1 MKSKIN
7 KLADYREAPFE
18 RNVTIPYS
26 EEHVQAQM
34 RHLTRGYKK
43 TEAVERLAKGDVA
56 VLSLSS
62 ELEKFNKPSVFVTVG
77 GVGESF
83 AGTAEGKTVQVTVKQ
98 GSRTVFPEPTD
109 EMAAAYGE
117 AHEEFAGVKTVAEY
131 REKVVEKY
139 YQEKKQEAFFD
150 VMEGIMQ
157 YVMTHSDFS
166 FDEGEVT
173 ALLEEMRAEITG
185 RLDLKEGQT
194 LKDLTSGQMSALGVK
209 SYEELE
215 KLMRNQAEY
224 SIADSLWTARMNNV
238 ESADE
243 IQGYPYEFLDTYVR
257 ENLNLT
263 TEDR

>member
-1 MKSKIN
+1 MG
-7 KLADYREAPFE
+7 R
-18 RNVTIPYS
+18 
-26 EEHVQAQM
+26 
-34 RHLTRGYKK
+34 
-43 TEAVERLAKGDVA
+43 
-56 VLSLSS
+56 
-62 ELEKFNKPSVFVTVG
+62 

-224 SIADSLWTARMNNV
+224 SIADSLWTAQMT
-238 ESADE
+238 
-243 IQGYPYEFLDTYVR
+243 G
-257 ENLNLT
+257 LT
-263 TEDR
+263 CQDS